1 MYQRVDWQQEP
12 DAGLQQDAL
21 FPASA
26 EAAQA
31 KTTVRVVSRFLIFIA
46 LYFRDRNPHDSV
58 PVGTEFDGK
67 FAQTSQNDNTILT
80 AQIEECTISDGKS
93 DGDQS
98 LESAAQ
104 AKGCVCPIREFVYR
118 WHAGL
123 AVEVCATGIWI
134 TCERASLYLDN
145 AATSFPKPD
154 CVCDAV
160 DRWMRAGAAS
170 AGRGSH
176 RGTDDA
182 AKVVDNCRRQ
192 VAQLLGVC
200 SASQIVFTLN
210 CTDSLNTVIQG
221 FLRQGD
227 RVIASDLDHNS
238 VLRPLHAMQER
249 SGVLC
254 DLVGFDPVS
263 GLIDVEDFARRLAG
277 PPVRLV
283 ILNHAS
289 NVTGGV
295 QPVVELTQMAHAAG
309 AAVLLDAAQTAGHWP
324 IDMLSTGVEFLSAA
338 GHKGLLGPLGTGV
351 LCIRQGLENQL
362 QPLRFGGTGTSSE
375 RMSQPE
381 TMPARFE
388 SGNLNLP
395 GIAGLEAATNW
406 ILERGVETLQTHLS
420 ALTQRLLRG
429 LGEIRNVRLLT
440 PTSAGDII
448 GIVSF
453 NINCMDC
460 RDVAMILDQS
470 FDIQCRAGLHCAPLA
485 HQTLGTI
492 EGGGTIRFSPGV
504 FTHEEDIDAAIA
516 AVRTISDSL

>member
-1 MYQRVDWQQEP
+1 M
-12 DAGLQQDAL
+12 
-21 FPASA
+21 
-26 EAAQA
+26 
-31 KTTVRVVSRFLIFIA
+31 
-46 LYFRDRNPHDSV
+46 
-58 PVGTEFDGK
+58 
-67 FAQTSQNDNTILT
+67 
-80 AQIEECTISDGKS
+80 
-93 DGDQS
+93 
-98 LESAAQ
+98 
-104 AKGCVCPIREFVYR
+104 
-118 WHAGL
+118 
-123 AVEVCATGIWI
+123 
-134 TCERASLYLDN
+134 YLDN

-154 CVCDAV
+154 SVCDAV

-192 VAQLLGVC
+192 LARLFGVP
-200 SASQIVFTLN
+200 SASQVIFTLN

-221 FLRQGD
+221 FLRPGD
-227 RVIASDLDHNS
+227 RVIASALDHNS
-238 VLRPLHAMQER
+238 VLRPLHAMQQR
-249 SGVLC
+249 SGVVC
-254 DLVGFDPVS
+254 DFVGFNAES
-263 GLIDVEDFARRLAG
+263 GVIDVEDFARHLAG

-289 NVTGGV
+289 NVTGRV
-295 QPVVELTQMAHAAG
+295 QPVVQLTQMAQAAG

-324 IDMLSTGVEFLSAA
+324 IDMQSLGVEFISAA
-338 GHKGLLGPLGTGV
+338 GHKGLLGPLGTGI
-351 LCIRQGLENQL
+351 LCIRQGSENQL

-381 TMPARFE
+381 SMPARFE

-406 ILERGVETLQTHLS
+406 ILERGVESLQTHVS
-420 ALTQRLLRG
+420 GLTHRLFRAI
-429 LGEIRNVRLLT
+429 GEIRNVRLLT
-440 PTSAGDII
+440 PTSAGDIS

-453 NINCMDC
+453 NIDQMDC

-492 EGGGTIRFSPGV
+492 ESGGTIRFSPGV
-504 FTHEEDIDAAIA
+504 FTREEEIDAAIA
-516 AVRTISDSL
+516 AVRAIANAP